1 MTYARTTPSRM
12 PASIGW
18 RIFIWTAQIIL
29 AALFGTAGVLKSF
42 WAPTDL
48 AQMGLAWT
56 VDVPLPFLRFIG
68 TVELLG
74 AIGVILPALT
84 RILPLLTPLAAVGFA
99 TIQVLAIGFHAMRG
113 ETAAVLPLN
122 IGLLALSLVVIWGR
136 FRKAP
141 IKALSQT
148 AR

>member
-1 MTYARTTPSRM
+1 MSNAQTTASR
-12 PASIGW
+12 ASTAWQINLW
-18 RIFIWTAQIIL
+18 IAQILL
-29 AALFGTAGVLKSF
+29 ATLFGTAGTLKLF
-42 WAPTDL
+42 WAPADL
-48 AQMGLAWT
+48 AAVGLAWT
-56 VDVPLPFLRFIG
+56 VDVPLPLLRLIG

-84 RILPLLTPLAAVGFA
+84 RILPFLTPLAATGFA
-99 TIQVLAIGFHAMRG
+99 TIQVLAIGFHATRG

-141 IKALSQT
+141 IKS
-148 AR
+148 RG

>member
-1 MTYARTTPSRM
+1 MSNAQTTASR
-12 PASIGW
+12 ASTAWQINLW
-18 RIFIWTAQIIL
+18 IAQILL
-29 AALFGTAGVLKSF
+29 ATLFGTAGTLKLF
-42 WAPTDL
+42 WAPADL
-48 AQMGLAWT
+48 AAVGLAWT
-56 VDVPLPFLRFIG
+56 VDVPLPLLRLIG

-84 RILPLLTPLAAVGFA
+84 RILPFLTP
-99 TIQVLAIGFHAMRG
+99 LAIGFHATRG

-141 IKALSQT
+141 IKS
-148 AR
+148 RG